1 LTEVPLLVAFGAG
14 IISFVSPCVLPLL
27 PGYLSLM
34 SGYSI
39 AELETGDAATWRMLR
54 ATGLFVAGFTLVF
67 VALGAGATAVGSLL
81 RANLDVAERVA
92 GWIVVG
98 FGILLLV
105 LSLSDTPRLAGLTRE
120 RRVDVQPSRLG
131 MWAPPVMGVAFGFA
145 WTPCIG
151 PVLGAIL
158 TTAAVQ
164 ESVGRGMLL
173 LLVYGL
179 GLGVPFMLAG
189 VALGRAMGAVRW
201 LRSHS
206 RPIGVISSVALIAFG
221 LVMVTGNLSVIASWV
236 TDFFES
242 TPLRGIIDSI

>member
-1 LTEVPLLVAFGAG
+1 LVAFGAG

-34 SGYSI
+34 SGYSV
-39 AELETGDAATWRMLR
+39 AELETGAAATARMLR
-54 ATGLFVAGFTLVF
+54 ATSLFVAGFTAVF
-67 VALGAGATAVGSLL
+67 VALGAGATAIGSAL
-81 RANLDVAERVA
+81 RANLDLAERVA
-92 GWIVVG
+92 GWVVVG
-98 FGILLLV
+98 FGVLLLV
-105 LSLSDTPRLAGLTRE
+105 MSLSTSPRLSGLTRE
-120 RRVDVQPSRLG
+120 RRIDVRPTRLG
-131 MWAPPVMGVAFGFA
+131 MWAPPMMGVAFGFA

-173 LLVYGL
+173 LLFYGL

-189 VALGRAMGAVRW
+189 VALGRAMGAVGW
-201 LRSHS
+201 LRRHS
-206 RPIGVISSVALIAFG
+206 RAIGVFSSVALIGFG
-221 LVMVTGNLSVIASWV
+221 LIMITGNLSVIASWV
-236 TDFFES
+236 TEFFES

>member
-1 LTEVPLLVAFGAG
+1 MTEVPLLVAFGAG
-14 IISFVSPCVLPLL
+14 IISFISPCVLPLL

-39 AELETGDAATWRMLR
+39 TELETGAAATGQDAPGDR
-54 ATGLFVAGFTLVF
+54 ASSSPASHAVF
-67 VALGAGATAVGSLL
+67 VALGAGATAVGSVL

-92 GWIVVG
+92 GWVVVG
-98 FGILLLV
+98 FGVLLLV
-105 LSLSDTPRLAGLTRE
+105 MSLSTSPRLSGLTRE
-120 RRVDVQPSRLG
+120 RRIDIRPSRLG
-131 MWAPPVMGVAFGFA
+131 MWAPPMMGVAFGFA

-173 LLVYGL
+173 LLFYGL

-189 VALGRAMGAVRW
+189 VALGRAMGTVRW
-201 LRSHS
+201 LRTPQSGHWCLS
-206 RPIGVISSVALIAFG
+206 RR
-221 LVMVTGNLSVIASWV
+221 W
-236 TDFFES
+236 
-242 TPLRGIIDSI
+242 R